1 MALPAKR
8 IPESVAH
15 LDVDIIAEV
24 LIRHDA
30 NVRNTAHVLGVPSW

>member
-1 MALPAKR
+1 VALPAKR

-15 LDVDIIAEV
+15 LDVETIAAA

-30 NVRNTAHVLGVPSW
+30 NA

>member
-8 IPESVAH
+8 VPQSVAH
-15 LDVDIIAEV
+15 LDVEILTAA

-30 NVRNTAHVLGVPSW
+30 NIRNGGARARRSER